1 MVSKIIQHFMKLKST
16 LFLLCLFPFF
26 INAQNI
32 TPQDGYTYFS
42 TAESDDYKCGGRMIN
57 AQLYAVKKIPYTFGY
72 ITTTSSTAYEEN
84 NKFFLQIS
92 ELGSSN
98 ITTIYSIK
106 TDIGYSGNAL
116 FELPENLKVGTKY
129 QIKMGSTNPSI
140 LSMNSVFIEYGV
152 GKLPFIVDFTQ
163 ETAYYKNAPQVN
175 LKLPI
180 KFKNGIVS
188 PNYLQTIKTKLSDGS
203 VFESKVTSV
212 PSTVE
217 IPILP
222 QDTVNIYKISEI
234 SNSCGVQGEAVGQAK
249 VVKRIALDQFIIKN
263 DNSVCKDVP
272 FSINVTSNFIQ
283 PNTPLRIEFSK
294 DFEFK
299 SITGS
304 VKSTLGANGQ
314 VLVVFPSFLSEKESY
329 NVRII
334 DEKSNS
340 ISNVT
345 GISVSTKTN
354 TVGPHILTFN
364 DKQIQISFPQYIDG
378 NRNTS
383 YFLPL
388 KELVIN
394 NRNIIPNELV
404 SASTI
409 YLSMPQKDTTL
420 VFNKI
425 TTACGV
431 LESIRPELIIKP
443 SNYQFIDFKTTT
455 TSICE
460 GNTIDYTLKLPPNIA
475 MNDIRFQ
482 VFPELTYQ
490 EYLSN
495 SSVSLN
501 FPINLISLDEIKSIK
516 VDATNKSISITIPT
530 NLNEQINK
538 VVGSKRIAIKYLQLR
553 IITLSNISNVLIGQ
567 SLISPTILLNP
578 KMSFKSPVFLTG
590 NGANLESIPI
600 TYRGGYPISYTL
612 SNGLK
617 GQINQEQFEC
627 ESNCDPLLGGEHSI
641 KMIVDK
647 STTIKIESIKNTCVT
662 VNPTDKVDIIVINP
676 DTPKLIIDATNLPS
690 KACRGTITEVPFTF
704 FGNWSNN
711 PKVKAIT
718 KASDYYGNITTEEY
732 EVGTSPFKYQVPY
745 YLNYKSI
752 ELLFE
757 SNGIKSN
764 SIKYNLESKPY
775 NLSYSFSQNSATD
788 YTTTPETTYI
798 TDYSNFLFFN
808 GYGSSLSFKVNGNLK
823 SYTYNSGNYSYLNTR
838 FSINRDTTF
847 LLNSATNSCGTTEFN
862 KLIKVQKVETAI
874 NNLGE
879 VSKKYGIVNSECS
892 GSEQIIAYEY
902 VGSKPKKDSLVIQLA
917 KFNKAE
923 QLSPDK
929 LKFYNVVTKQC
940 INELTFT
947 IPDSCFG
954 SYVYRIRSV
963 VGTHIS
969 NFGYLSVTVKPKP
982 NIKLTTQS
990 GKIEIFGSTY
1000 LYIRG
1005 NLNQVEN
1012 LNVVLN
1018 NGENLS
1024 MSAFGVLVN
1033 TESNSNNNIVQVLY
1047 NNGRYFSPNQ
1057 TTTYSIKSVY
1067 NSCGIGTAEGSVK
1080 VVMSPTIKA
1089 KVRKSLSNT
1098 YCVGDSLT
1106 LDLSYSA
1113 GISKDTLMGVYL
1125 HSNYKASFN
1134 QELTSFKN
1142 APNSINIRLPKDIYS
1157 GYYFIQIRKKS
1168 RSKNYFAG
1176 NVNPDSLSLVNAR
1189 MNWDSEPVYLRIATP
1204 PNVNLSGNPEIYAG
1218 SSVSLNVQPINNTGQ
1233 NIAISK
1239 DSIYLINGM
1248 TYYYEFTDG
1257 SKFSSIEV
1265 QPKVSPLKTT
1275 TYTIASM
1282 KNFCG
1287 VGISSGNSTVT
1298 VLNKSDKR
1306 IEALGFYRKYVT
1318 SPPQSMTIY
1327 DYEYTNTFCSGRKDS
1342 LDIKLFTTEKS
1353 IDVNKYKV
1361 MLSDKDGL
1369 NFTSISTSK
1378 TKIVTDSTNYKIIR
1392 LSFQLPDN
1400 LPFGFNYQIKGAAE
1414 DPSIPSAA
1422 MSTPIKIHELPTA
1435 TLTGN
1440 SQFIVGEKVNALV
1453 KLTGDSPWSI
1463 SVMDKD
1469 GKFAYNGLPTKA
1481 DSSENFKNYQ
1491 PKLIYSDELRL
1502 ELNPEK
1508 STSYKVSKVTNK
1520 TCGLGKVVAAE
1531 FTVDLILGNENSTQ
1545 NLIQI
1550 YPNPTANQINVDL
1563 TSLNTTTVV
1572 ETYNGIGKLLDS
1584 KTFTQNQTQQKQ
1596 SLDFSLYNSG
1606 VYLIK
1611 INTEKLSQTY
1621 RVVKH

>member
-1 MVSKIIQHFMKLKST
+1 MKLKST
-16 LFLLCLFPFF
+16 LFLLCLFPIF
-26 INAQNI
+26 IHAQNV
-32 TPQDGYTYFS
+32 TPQDGYTFFS

-57 AQLYAVKKIPYTFGY
+57 AQLYGVKKIPYTFGY
-72 ITTTSSTAYEEN
+72 ITTTSSTAYEED
-84 NKFFLQIS
+84 NKFFLHIS
-92 ELGSSN
+92 EVGNSN
-98 ITTIYSIK
+98 TTTIYSTK
-106 TDIGYSGNAL
+106 ADIGYSGNAL

-152 GKLPFIVDFTQ
+152 GKLPFLVDFTQ

-180 KFKNGIVS
+180 KFKNGIIS

-212 PSTVE
+212 PSIVE
-217 IPILP
+217 IPVLP

-234 SNSCGVQGEAVGQAK
+234 SNSCGVQGEVVGQAK

-272 FSINVTSNFIQ
+272 FAFNVTSNFIQ

-304 VKSTLGANGQ
+304 VKSTLGINNQ
-314 VLVVFPSFLSEKESY
+314 VLVPFSSFLRENESY

-334 DEKSNS
+334 DEKSKA
-340 ISNVT
+340 ISNVSS
-345 GISVSTKTN
+345 ISVSTKTN

-378 NRNTS
+378 NRS
-383 YFLPL
+383 LAYYLPL

-404 SASTI
+404 SAAI
-409 YLSMPQKDTTL
+409 INLPMPQKDTTL

-425 TTACGV
+425 MTACGV

-443 SNYQFIDFKTTT
+443 SNYPYIQLKTSS
-455 TSICE
+455 TSVCE
-460 GNTIDYTLKLPPNIA
+460 GNTVDYTLNLPPNIA
-475 MNDIRFQ
+475 MNDINFRIFT
-482 VFPELTYQ
+482 EISYQ
-490 EYLSN
+490 EYLPN
-495 SSVSLN
+495 SGVVLN
-501 FPINLISLDEIKSIK
+501 PTRNLVSLDEIKSVK
-516 VDATNKSISITIPT
+516 TDAANKKISITIPT
-530 NLNEQINK
+530 NLNEQIDK
-538 VVGSKRIAIKYLQLR
+538 VIGTKRVAIKNVQLR
-553 IITLSNISNVLIGQ
+553 IVPLSNISNVLIGQ
-567 SLISPTILLNP
+567 SSTSPIILLTP
-578 KMSFKSPVFLTG
+578 KISFKFPVFLTG
-590 NGANLESIPI
+590 NGAVLENIPI

-627 ESNCDPLLGGEHSI
+627 QSNCELLLGGEQSI

-647 STTIKIESIKNTCVT
+647 STTIKIESIKNPCAT
-662 VNPTDKVDIIVINP
+662 VNPPDKMDLIVMNADKP
-676 DTPKLIIDATNLPS
+676 TLIIDATNLPN
-690 KACRGTITEVPFTF
+690 KACRGTIIEVPFAF
-704 FGNWSNN
+704 FGNWNN
-711 PKVKAIT
+711 TSKVKAIT
-718 KASDYYGNITTEEY
+718 KASDYNGNITTEEY
-732 EVGTSPFKYQVPY
+732 EVGSSPFKYQVPY
-745 YLNYKSI
+745 YSNYKSV

-757 SNGIKSN
+757 SNAIKSN

-788 YTTTPETTYI
+788 YTTIPETTYI

-808 GYGSSLSFKVNGNLK
+808 GYGSSLSFSLNGNAK
-823 SYTYNSGNYSYLNTR
+823 NYTYNSGNFSYLSTR

-862 KLIKVQKVETAI
+862 KTIKVQKVETVL

-879 VSKKYGIVNSECS
+879 VSRKYGIVNSECS

-923 QLSPDK
+923 QLAADK
-929 LKFYNVVTKQC
+929 LKFYNVVTKQG

-954 SYVYRIRSV
+954 SYVYRIRSA

-969 NFGYLSVTVKPKP
+969 NFGYLSFTVKPKP

-990 GKIEIFGSTY
+990 GKSEVFGPTY
-1000 LYIRG
+1000 LYIKG

-1018 NGENLS
+1018 NAENLS

-1067 NSCGIGTAEGSVK
+1067 NSCGIGTADGSVK
-1080 VVMSPTIKA
+1080 VIISPTIKA
-1089 KVRKSLSNT
+1089 KVRNSLSNT

-1106 LDLSYSA
+1106 LDLSYLE

-1125 HSNYKASFN
+1125 HTNSKSTYN
-1134 QELTSFKN
+1134 QELTTFKN
-1142 APNSINIRLPKDIYS
+1142 TPNSIKVKLPNDIYS

-1168 RSKNYFAG
+1168 RSKSYFAG
-1176 NVNPDSLSLVNAR
+1176 NINPDSLSLVNAR
-1189 MNWDSEPVYLRIATP
+1189 MNWDSDLTYLRIATP
-1204 PNVNLSGNPEIYAG
+1204 PKVNLSGNPEIYAG
-1218 SSVSLNVQPINNTGQ
+1218 NSVALNVQPINNTGQ

-1239 DSIYLINGM
+1239 DSIYLLNGM

-1257 SKFSSIEV
+1257 SKFSSIEEK
-1265 QPKVSPLKTT
+1265 PKVSPIKTT
-1275 TYTIASM
+1275 TYSIASI
-1282 KNFCG
+1282 KNYCG
-1287 VGISSGNSTVT
+1287 IGTSSGNSTVT

-1306 IEALGFYRKYVT
+1306 IETLGFYRKYIT

-1327 DYEYTNTFCSGRKDS
+1327 DYEYTNVFCSGRKDS

-1361 MLSDKDGL
+1361 ALSDKDGL
-1369 NFTSISTSK
+1369 NFTSISTTK

-1400 LPFGFNYQIKGAAE
+1400 LPFGFNYQIKGVAE
-1414 DPSIPSAA
+1414 DPNIPSAA
-1422 MSTPIKIHELPTA
+1422 LTTPIKIYELPTA

-1440 SQFIVGEKVNALV
+1440 GQFIVGEKVNALV
-1453 KLTGDSPWSI
+1453 KLTGDAPWSI
-1463 SVMDKD
+1463 SVIDKD

-1491 PKLIYSDELRL
+1491 PKLIYVNELKL

-1520 TCGLGKVVAAE
+1520 TCGLGKVVTGE
-1531 FTVDLILGNENSTQ
+1531 FTVDLILANENSTQ

-1550 YPNPTANQINVDL
+1550 YPNPTANQISIDL
-1563 TSLNTTTVV
+1563 TSLNTPTVV
-1572 ETYNGIGKLLDS
+1572 ETFDSMGKLVDS
-1584 KTFTQNQTQQKQ
+1584 KTYTQAQTQQKQ
-1596 SLDFSLYNSG
+1596 NLDFSHLNSG
-1606 VYLIK
+1606 IYLVK
-1611 INTEKLSQTY
+1611 INTDKFLQTY